1 MVGSQS
7 RRRSK
12 DDFCPKVK
20 LFHIFML
27 VTERCFCSPKKSS
40 HIFQMIL
47 PLRGPI
53 HNEKKTGFFGA
64 CAKDTGQEEETSK
77 ECQTTTLTHDT
88 PTPTKTHPLRHTAQ
102 PHSNDYCSVL
112 VTIVDNF
119 TWISKLDIGRPSF
132 RVLLRAWLLRSVL
145 WVSVVQLG

>member
-47 PLRGPI
+47 PLRDPI
-53 HNEKKTGFFGA
+53 HNEKKRAFLA
-64 CAKDTGQEEETSK
+64 RAQSLLAGQEEETSK

-112 VTIVDNF
+112 VTILQFYMD
-119 TWISKLDIGRPSF
+119 L
-132 RVLLRAWLLRSVL
+132 
-145 WVSVVQLG
+145 